1 MTRLK
6 AKEDLNVLN
15 DKKGERVERM
25 DEWMNEKCR
34 GGGWFLFIDLL
45 VTLGE
50 MSF

>member
-25 DEWMNEKCR
+25 DEWMNEKCH
-34 GGGWFLFIDLL
+34 GGGGGSYL
-45 VTLGE
+45 
-50 MSF
+50 